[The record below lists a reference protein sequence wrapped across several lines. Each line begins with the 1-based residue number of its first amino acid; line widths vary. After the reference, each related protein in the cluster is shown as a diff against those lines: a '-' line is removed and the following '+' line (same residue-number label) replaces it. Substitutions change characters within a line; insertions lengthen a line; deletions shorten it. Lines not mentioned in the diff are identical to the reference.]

1 MPITL
6 KVEARPDA
14 GSFKSVAD
22 QAVKTFATAGKDASA
37 SFAKQ
42 FGDGA
47 KDVAKAAARAT
58 DAYDAVA
65 DATGKANAAEK
76 QRQQYLK
83 KSEELTKQAEAAEKR
98 LSDARD
104 SDDTKAA
111 SAAEKELQR
120 VRDQLSRTDTQ
131 IVRSAEAVS
140 SSRRREA
147 REIRDAIA
155 SYRDLEAAQRRATSP
170 GFGRSFDSYT
180 RGQGALS
187 GALSQSSG
195 VVGQFQSLGGSS
207 GKAFVGGAVAAIVA
221 GSFIQAGAKA
231 AGMVVDGFK
240 SVMDTGLDFSRTVN
254 EFQGVTGAT
263 AGQTQQ
269 MAAAAR
275 ALGADTTLAGVSA
288 SDAALAMT
296 ELSKAGFT
304 VDQAIGS
311 ARTTMQLAT
320 AAGIDAA
327 SAAEIQ
333 ANAMNAF
340 GLNADEAARVAD
352 VFAGA
357 ANASSAGMPDLAQGL
372 QQVGGIAHGF
382 GVNINDTVAALAMFS
397 NAGIKG
403 SDAGTLLKTTL
414 QSITD
419 QGNPAQDAIKALGLS
434 LYDFGTGQFVGFHEF
449 FRQLDEAKARM
460 SPQQFQ
466 AETNVLFGTDAMRSA
481 MLGNVAAFD
490 QMVAKTYEVGSAAD
504 MAKAKMQGW
513 PGVVEGINNAVG
525 EIKLSLFDSLFDTP
539 SGRQV
544 GQGIVDSLEGLVA
557 WVNTHKPEIVSFVSE
572 FVSAMAT
579 GADATLTYVARILEA
594 GSLVQEMLS
603 HSVGYFI
610 EGVAKMSAA
619 AGSVLKHL
627 PGMGEIGSNLEGAGT
642 AVDNIMDKWQN
653 LGSTMRAGAT
663 SIDQLRESIRGM
675 RDNVTGSLA
684 DVIASEDA
692 NRQWQSS
699 FKELSSSI
707 EAVPGTKDFVI
718 KDNSPEL
725 IAKLEALG
733 IAVQR
738 LPDGRQVIHLEYRD
752 SSGNPLSPDQ
762 VNRMLG
768 YNSQSFASAGDAQR
782 ARRGLPYNAAG
793 QGPVIAP
800 PAAPAVGPG
809 GAWTPS
815 GGGRGGRDG
824 LPDAP
829 VLPISYTNTAGM
841 SPEMA
846 NAQNRVD
853 ETAHDL
859 AEKQARLQQLEASN
873 VASAE
878 DIQKARNDVAKAQ
891 QDADIAQRR
900 MQEAQINAYGKS
912 TKQLNG
918 MASELSD
925 LGASLDSDFGISK
938 GLGGIIEN
946 AVKALGNALA
956 APFLQALGM
965 VEKANPNEGS
975 GLVGM
980 LAANGA
986 FGQQYTPGFAGSYSN
1001 YAASAM
1007 GPAMLQPGLQPTMLR
1022 DTGSVPSGPQSR
1034 TAAALIEQYFGS
1046 QLRGTIGGSRDNN
1059 TAKNTH
1065 DAGLSIDIPI
1075 GPDQMALGDQI
1086 NAFLQANA
1094 GALGLEYSI
1103 WRDQGKYPGGGGF
1116 TAGGHQNHIDAHFN
1130 GNVDQAA
1137 GALSNLTGAV
1147 QQTTTA
1153 MTSTSS
1159 LWDKVAQAESSGN
1172 WGNQDTG
1179 NNGHYGGLQ
1188 FSPETW
1194 ARYGGVD
1201 LTGQS
1206 NPANASREQQIE
1218 IANRTAFNGYNGLAP
1233 QGLGAWEAITN
1244 GSVPGVSVNTPAS
1257 AFGAGYGA
1265 APLTGV
1271 PMMPG
1276 GPLSGGMPTAAP
1288 FGGPA
1293 SFTQSTPAVGLGNP
1307 YPSQGGGGFQGMTGM
1322 PMDALMASTSALDAL
1337 APGAGAAAKVG
1348 IQLINRTIAYGG
1360 QVAGIGASG
1369 LMEALSLGD
1378 NPKGSL
1384 GAGWFGKLAG
1394 GLAGAAPALP
1404 NMAGQKP
1411 PAQPGGGAGQQAG
1424 NVDNS
1429 TVNNLTVNNTGATEN
1444 QNGKTM
1450 TEHLMAMQSPPGQ
1463 SGG

>member
-6 KVEARPDA
+6 KVQAEPDT

-37 SFAKQ
+37 SFSKQ
-42 FGDGA
+42 FGDAA
-47 KDVAKAAARAT
+47 KDVAKAVARAT

-65 DATGKANAAEK
+65 AATGKANTAEK
-76 QRQQYLK
+76 QRQQYLQ
-83 KSEELTKQAEAAEKR
+83 KSEDLAKQAEAAEKK
-98 LSDARD
+98 LSDARA

-120 VRDQLSRTDTQ
+120 VRDQMARTDTQ

-155 SYRDLEAAQRRATSP
+155 SYRDLEAAKRRADSP

-180 RGQGALS
+180 RGQGVMS

-195 VVGQFQSLGGSS
+195 MIGQFQSLGGSS

-240 SVMDTGLDFSRTVN
+240 SVMDTGLNFSKAVN
-254 EFQGVTGAT
+254 EFQGVTGAS
-263 AGQTQQ
+263 AAQTSQ

-275 ALGADTTLAGVSA
+275 ALGSDITMPGVDATGSA
-288 SDAALAMT
+288 QAMT
-296 ELSKAGFT
+296 ELTKAGFT
-304 VDQAIGS
+304 ANESIDSLRG
-311 ARTTMQLAT
+311 TMQLAT
-320 AAGIDAA
+320 AAGIDGAA
-327 SAAEIQ
+327 AAEIQ

-340 GLNADEAARVAD
+340 GLSADQAASVAD
-352 VFAGA
+352 VL
-357 ANASSAGMPDLAQGL
+357 ANAEVGSSAGITDIAQAL
-372 QQVGGIAHGF
+372 QQVSGISRGF
-382 GVNINDTVAALAMFS
+382 GEDIHGTTAALMMLAD
-397 NAGIKG
+397 AGIKG
-403 SDAGTLLKTTL
+403 SDAGTLLKSTL

-419 QGNPAQDAIKALGLS
+419 GSNPAQDAIKSLGLS
-434 LYDFGTGQFVGFHEF
+434 LYDFDTGQFVGFREL
-449 FRQLDEAKARM
+449 FRQLDEAKKRM

-466 AETNVLFGTDAMRSA
+466 SDTNTLFGSDAMRA
-481 MLGNVAAFD
+481 PMLGSIDAFD
-490 QMVAKTYEVGSAAD
+490 KALAKTYEIGTAAD

-525 EIKLSLFDSLFDTP
+525 EIKLSLFEGLFDTP
-539 SGRQV
+539 AGRDL
-544 GQGIVDSLEGLVA
+544 GKGIVTSLEGLVE
-557 WVNTHKPEIVSFVSE
+557 WVNTHKPEIVSFVSD

-579 GADATLTYVARILEA
+579 GADAILTYVARITEA
-594 GSLVQEMLS
+594 GSVMQDMLS
-603 HSVGYFI
+603 HSAGVVI
-610 EGVAKMSAA
+610 EGIAKVA
-619 AGSVLKHL
+619 GGIGTVIKHL
-627 PGMGEIGSNLEGAGT
+627 PGMGEIGSNLEGAAT
-642 AVDNIMDKWQN
+642 AVDNVMDKWQSV
-653 LGSTMRAGAT
+653 GAGMRTTAGVIDST
-663 SIDQLRESIRGM
+663 REGIRGF
-675 RDNVTGSLA
+675 RDTLTGSLA
-684 DVIASEDA
+684 DVIAAEDS

-699 FKELSSSI
+699 FKDLSDSI

-733 IAVQR
+733 IAVQQ

-762 VNRMLG
+762 VSRMLG

-793 QGPVIAP
+793 QGPAIAP
-800 PAAPAVGPG
+800 PAPPTA
-809 GAWTPS
+809 
-815 GGGRGGRDG
+815 GGGPAWSPGSGSRGSRDG

-859 AEKQARLQQLEASN
+859 AEKQARLTQLEASN
-873 VASAE
+873 VASA
-878 DIQKARNDVAKAQ
+878 DDVQKARNDVAKAQ

-975 GLVGM
+975 GLVGI

-986 FGQQYTPGFAGSYSN
+986 FGQQYTPGFAASYSN

-1007 GPAMLQPGLQPTMLR
+1007 GPTALQPGFTPTMLR
-1022 DTGSVPSGPQSR
+1022 DTGSVPSGPQSKL
-1034 TAAALIEQYFGS
+1034 AAALIEQYFGS

-1086 NAFLQANA
+1086 NAWLQQNA

-1130 GNVDQAA
+1130 GDVTSASGALTNFA
-1137 GALSNLTGAV
+1137 GAVTQATGAV
-1147 QQTTTA
+1147 TAQT
-1153 MTSTSS
+1153 S

-1194 ARYGGVD
+1194 RDYGGID

-1206 NPANASREQQIE
+1206 NPANASREDQIA
-1218 IANRTAFNGYNGLAP
+1218 IANRTAFTGYNGVAP
-1233 QGLGAWEAITN
+1233 QGLGAWETIAN
-1244 GSVPGVSVNTPAS
+1244 GSVPGVGVNTPAS
-1257 AFGAGYGA
+1257 AFGAG

-1276 GPLSGGMPTAAP
+1276 GPLAGGMPTAAP
-1288 FGGPA
+1288 FGGPT
-1293 SFTQSTPAVGLGNP
+1293 SFAQSTPAVGLGNP
-1307 YPSQGGGGFQGMTGM
+1307 YPSQGGNSGNAIGG
-1322 PMDALMASTSALDAL
+1322 LALDGLMGAAGAADL
-1337 APGAGAAAKVG
+1337 FMPGAGAAAKIG
-1348 IQLINRTIAYGG
+1348 IQLANRTIGYGA
-1360 QVAGIGASG
+1360 QNLGIGASG
-1369 LMEALSLGD
+1369 LMEAVSIGD
-1378 NPKGSL
+1378 NPMGGL
-1384 GAGWFGKLAG
+1384 GAGWLGKIAG

-1404 NMAGQKP
+1404 NMAGMKP
-1411 PAQPGGGAGQQAG
+1411 PPGSPTGGTEGQKAG
-1424 NVDNS
+1424 NTYGDTNINV
-1429 TVNNLTVNNTGATEN
+1429 TAP
-1444 QNGKTM
+1444 QNADGNKFGK
-1450 TEHLMAMQSPPGQ
+1450 EIAAHQYAMQAPAGSQG
-1463 SGG
+1463 

>member
-6 KVEARPDA
+6 KVQAEPDT

-37 SFAKQ
+37 SFSKQ
-42 FGDGA
+42 FGDAA
-47 KDVAKAAARAT
+47 KDVEKAVARAT

-65 DATGKANAAEK
+65 DATGKANTAEK
-76 QRQQYLK
+76 QRQQYLQ
-83 KSEELTKQAEAAEKR
+83 KSEDLAKQAEAAEKK
-98 LSDARD
+98 LSDARA

-120 VRDQLSRTDTQ
+120 VRDQMARTDTQ

-155 SYRDLEAAQRRATSP
+155 SYRDLEAAKRRADSP

-180 RGQGALS
+180 RGQGVMS

-195 VVGQFQSLGGSS
+195 MIGQFQNLGGSS

-240 SVMDTGLDFSRTVN
+240 SVMDTGLNFSKAVN
-254 EFQGVTGAT
+254 EFQGVTGAS
-263 AGQTQQ
+263 AAQTSQ

-275 ALGADTTLAGVSA
+275 ALGSDITMPGVDATGSA
-288 SDAALAMT
+288 QAMT
-296 ELSKAGFT
+296 ELTKAGFT
-304 VDQAIGS
+304 ANESIDSLRG
-311 ARTTMQLAT
+311 TMQLAT
-320 AAGIDAA
+320 AAGIDGAA
-327 SAAEIQ
+327 AAEIQ

-340 GLNADEAARVAD
+340 GLSADQAASVAD
-352 VFAGA
+352 VL
-357 ANASSAGMPDLAQGL
+357 ANAEVGSSAGITDIAQAL
-372 QQVGGIAHGF
+372 QQVSGISRGF
-382 GVNINDTVAALAMFS
+382 GEDIHGTTAALMMLAD
-397 NAGIKG
+397 AGVKG
-403 SDAGTLLKTTL
+403 SDAGTLLKSTL

-419 QGNPAQDAIKALGLS
+419 GSNPAQDAIKSLGLS
-434 LYDFGTGQFVGFHEF
+434 LYDFDTGQFVGFREL
-449 FRQLDEAKARM
+449 FRQLDEAKKRM

-466 AETNVLFGTDAMRSA
+466 SDTNTLFGSDAMRA
-481 MLGNVAAFD
+481 PMLGSIDAFD
-490 QMVAKTYEVGSAAD
+490 KALAKTYEIGTAAD

-525 EIKLSLFDSLFDTP
+525 EIKLSLFEGLFDTP
-539 SGRQV
+539 AGRDL
-544 GQGIVDSLEGLVA
+544 GKGIVTSLEGLVA
-557 WVNTHKPEIVSFVSE
+557 WVNTHKPEIVSFVSD

-579 GADATLTYVARILEA
+579 GTDAILTYVARITEA
-594 GSLVQEMLS
+594 GSVMQDMLS
-603 HSVGYFI
+603 HSAGVVI
-610 EGVAKMSAA
+610 EGIAKVA
-619 AGSVLKHL
+619 GGIGTVIKHL
-627 PGMGEIGSNLEGAGT
+627 PGMGEIGSNLEGAAT
-642 AVDNIMDKWQN
+642 AVDNVMDKWQSV
-653 LGSTMRAGAT
+653 GAGMRTTAGVIDST
-663 SIDQLRESIRGM
+663 REGIRGF
-675 RDNVTGSLA
+675 RDTLTGSLA
-684 DVIASEDA
+684 DVIAAEDS

-699 FKELSSSI
+699 FKDLSDSI

-733 IAVQR
+733 IAVQQ

-752 SSGNPLSPDQ
+752 SSGNPLFPDQ
-762 VNRMLG
+762 VSRMLG

-793 QGPVIAP
+793 QGPAIAP
-800 PAAPAVGPG
+800 PATPAVGPG

-815 GGGRGGRDG
+815 SGGGRSGSS

-859 AEKQARLQQLEASN
+859 AEKQARLTQLEASN

-878 DIQKARNDVAKAQ
+878 DVQKARNDVAKAQ

-975 GLVGM
+975 GLVGI

-986 FGQQYTPGFAGSYSN
+986 FGDQYTPTSL
-1001 YAASAM
+1001 AAAQM
-1007 GPAMLQPGLQPTMLR
+1007 GPAMLQPGYGGNYAGVPAGIDAALLSRVRPGNYVSEPGVGDLTQGIGDCTSAIEDLINFLDGQPTGGRSLS
-1022 DTGSVPSGPQSR
+1022 TGNADEWLQQHGFVPGAGGVGDFRVAFNPSHAQATLPGGTPFNWGSKE
-1034 TAAALIEQYFGS
+1034 AAA
-1046 QLRGTIGGSRDNN
+1046 RGGVGG
-1059 TAKNTH
+1059 
-1065 DAGLSIDIPI
+1065 
-1075 GPDQMALGDQI
+1075 
-1086 NAFLQANA
+1086 
-1094 GALGLEYSI
+1094 
-1103 WRDQGKYPGGGGF
+1103 
-1116 TAGGHQNHIDAHFN
+1116 
-1130 GNVDQAA
+1130 
-1137 GALSNLTGAV
+1137 TGADDPALTSRYYRPV
-1147 QQTTTA
+1147 GAPPMPMTTATPSTSPTTT
-1153 MTSTSS
+1153 
-1159 LWDKVAQAESSGN
+1159 
-1172 WGNQDTG
+1172 
-1179 NNGHYGGLQ
+1179 
-1188 FSPETW
+1188 SP
-1194 ARYGGVD
+1194 V
-1201 LTGQS
+1201 
-1206 NPANASREQQIE
+1206 
-1218 IANRTAFNGYNGLAP
+1218 
-1233 QGLGAWEAITN
+1233 
-1244 GSVPGVSVNTPAS
+1244 TPALTIPQNPVYNTNP
-1257 AFGAGYGA
+1257 GLTP
-1265 APLTGV
+1265 PLTGV

-1276 GPLSGGMPTAAP
+1276 GRLADGMPGAAP
-1288 FGGPA
+1288 FGGPT
-1293 SFTQSTPAVGLGNP
+1293 SFAQSTPTVGLGNP
-1307 YPSQGGGGFQGMTGM
+1307 YPSQGGNSGNAIGG
-1322 PMDALMASTSALDAL
+1322 LALDGLMGAAGAADL
-1337 APGAGAAAKVG
+1337 LMPGAGAAAKIG
-1348 IQLINRTIAYGG
+1348 IQLANRTIGYGA
-1360 QVAGIGASG
+1360 QNLGIGASG
-1369 LMEALSLGD
+1369 LMETVSIGD
-1378 NPKGSL
+1378 NPMGGL
-1384 GAGWFGKLAG
+1384 GAGWLGKIAG

-1411 PAQPGGGAGQQAG
+1411 PGQPGGLENQGATTINQNDQSIHVTAPEGADA
-1424 NVDNS
+1424 NKYAK
-1429 TVNNLTVNNTGATEN
+1429 TVN
-1444 QNGKTM
+1444 
-1450 TEHLMAMQSPPGQ
+1450 EHRAAMYSQPGQ